1 MNEESAEVVRQRRSI
16 QINRPTYSQKEFDG
30 EFELNEADP
39 KKTSISKRIKS
50 YAKSLDPL
58 GFFSIINLF
67 AEYNFKSFLLA
78 DVLSGF
84 TGELLITSCLKSYL
98 I

>member
-1 MNEESAEVVRQRRSI
+1 MNEEEPADVSRQRRVI
-16 QINRPTYSQKEFDG
+16 QINRPTYSQKEFDV
-30 EFELNEADP
+30 EFELNKADT
-39 KKTSISKRIKS
+39 KKDSIPKRIRS

-78 DVLSGF
+78 DFLSGF
-84 TGELLITSCLKSYL
+84 TG
-98 I
+98 